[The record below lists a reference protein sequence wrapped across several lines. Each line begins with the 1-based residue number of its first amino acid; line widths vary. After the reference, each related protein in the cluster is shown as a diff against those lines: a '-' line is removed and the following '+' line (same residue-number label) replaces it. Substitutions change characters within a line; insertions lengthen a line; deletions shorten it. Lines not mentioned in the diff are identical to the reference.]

1 MSNDELL
8 KTVREMLGE
17 IIETHIGYIKRD
29 LQRFDG
35 NFQTLFRKQ
44 DETIQQIANLNSAKT
59 NHEKRLEKLESKS
72 KFNTF
77 ISGVFGFLGGL
88 FWQASRWFY
97 NK

>member
-1 MSNDELL
+1 MNNDELL

-17 IIETHIGYIKRD
+17 IIETHVGYIKKD
-29 LQRFDG
+29 LQRFDR
-35 NFQTLFRKQ
+35 NFQILFNRH
-44 DETIQQIANLNSAKT
+44 DETMRQIANLNSART
-59 NHEKRLEKLESKS
+59 NHERRLEKLENKS
-72 KFNTF
+72 RFNTF

>member
-1 MSNDELL
+1 MDNDELL
-8 KTVREMLGE
+8 KTVKEMLGE

-29 LQRFDG
+29 LQRFDR
-35 NFQTLFRKQ
+35 NFQVLFNKH
-44 DETIQQIANLNSAKT
+44 DEAMREIANLNSTKT
-59 NHEKRLEKLESKS
+59 NHEKRLEKLENKS

>member
-1 MSNDELL
+1 MDNDELL
-8 KTVREMLGE
+8 KTVKEMLGE

-29 LQRFDG
+29 LQRFDR
-35 NFQTLFRKQ
+35 NFQVLFNKH
-44 DETIQQIANLNSAKT
+44 DEAMREIANLNSAKT
-59 NHEKRLEKLESKS
+59 NHEKRLEKLENKS